1 MKIAL
6 DAMGGDLAPQ
16 AAIQGAINTL
26 KKTKDKIHI
35 IIVGDENQIKFEL
48 GDSIPDHISI
58 HHTTQIVTMNDT
70 GSKVLKRKPDSSIV
84 QGINLVKDLKE
95 SLFQRL

>member
-35 IIVGDENQIKFEL
+35 IIVGDENQIKSE
-48 GDSIPDHISI
+48 
-58 HHTTQIVTMNDT
+58 
-70 GSKVLKRKPDSSIV
+70 
-84 QGINLVKDLKE
+84 
-95 SLFQRL
+95 